1 MTPSTSVQL
10 SWLENI
16 QYNYQTEGLWSAL
29 FAVFCFA
36 GHSRTISVVEAENYI
51 NAYPES
57 GLTQALNRKIASRKV
72 TLSPAGDLRAQ
83 TTTLR
88 PDPKDTQTPIAQ
100 EAGRSNSQSEVN
112 TGQLSEQQRLGQLQE
127 NMKELAKLATKYV
140 DIVREVSDIPMSIV
154 FIGPELSAIE
164 NGEKTLSAKQIISD
178 LRAWS
183 KELKF
188 GFDSIMDSSQT
199 ITDESAA
206 QALKQFR
213 SRFDKLERILE
224 RKQDAGHILGSTLD
238 GAAGL
243 LPDIKSNITAY
254 QVTECISNAENRVIT
269 SAEKLQ
275 KIINDGH
282 EVLDNVLSVTQG
294 NKDYQELKQ
303 QLDSRIQN
311 ILDMQGNK
319 HS

>member
-1 MTPSTSVQL
+1 
-10 SWLENI
+10 
-16 QYNYQTEGLWSAL
+16 
-29 FAVFCFA
+29 
-36 GHSRTISVVEAENYI
+36 
-51 NAYPES
+51 
-57 GLTQALNRKIASRKV
+57 
-72 TLSPAGDLRAQ
+72 
-83 TTTLR
+83 
-88 PDPKDTQTPIAQ
+88 
-100 EAGRSNSQSEVN
+100 
-112 TGQLSEQQRLGQLQE
+112 
-127 NMKELAKLATKYV
+127 MKELANLAAEYV
-140 DIVREVSDIPMSIV
+140 DIVGEVSDIPMATV
-154 FIGPELSAIE
+154 FIGVELAAIE

-178 LRAWS
+178 LRTWS

-224 RKQDAGHILGSTLD
+224 RKQDAGYILGSTHH

-243 LPDIKSNITAY
+243 LPDIRTNITAY
-254 QVTECISNAENRVIT
+254 QVTACISNAENTVIT
-269 SAEKLQ
+269 SAKKLQ

-303 QLDSRIQN
+303 KLDSRIQN
-311 ILDMQGNK
+311 ILDMQGTK

>member
-1 MTPSTSVQL
+1 
-10 SWLENI
+10 
-16 QYNYQTEGLWSAL
+16 
-29 FAVFCFA
+29 
-36 GHSRTISVVEAENYI
+36 
-51 NAYPES
+51 
-57 GLTQALNRKIASRKV
+57 
-72 TLSPAGDLRAQ
+72 
-83 TTTLR
+83 
-88 PDPKDTQTPIAQ
+88 
-100 EAGRSNSQSEVN
+100 
-112 TGQLSEQQRLGQLQE
+112 
-127 NMKELAKLATKYV
+127 MKELANLAAEYV
-140 DIVREVSDIPMSIV
+140 DIVGEVSDIPMATV
-154 FIGPELSAIE
+154 FIGLELAAIE

-224 RKQDAGHILGSTLD
+224 RKKDAGYILGSTHH
-238 GAAGL
+238 GASGL
-243 LPDIKSNITAY
+243 LPGIRTNITAY
-254 QVTECISNAENRVIT
+254 QVPACISNAENTVIT
-269 SAEKLQ
+269 SAKKLQ

-303 QLDSRIQN
+303 KLDSRMQN
-311 ILDMQGNK
+311 ILDMQGTK

>member
-1 MTPSTSVQL
+1 M
-10 SWLENI
+10 
-16 QYNYQTEGLWSAL
+16 
-29 FAVFCFA
+29 
-36 GHSRTISVVEAENYI
+36 
-51 NAYPES
+51 
-57 GLTQALNRKIASRKV
+57 
-72 TLSPAGDLRAQ
+72 
-83 TTTLR
+83 
-88 PDPKDTQTPIAQ
+88 
-100 EAGRSNSQSEVN
+100 VN
-112 TGQLSEQQRLGQLQE
+112 TGQLSEQQRLAEQQRLGQLQE

-140 DIVREVSDIPMSIV
+140 DIVREVSDIPRSSV

-164 NGEKTLSAKQIISD
+164 NGKKTLSAKHIISD
-178 LRAWS
+178 LRTWS
-183 KELKF
+183 EELKF
-188 GFDSIMDSSQT
+188 GFDSAMDSSQP

-224 RKQDAGHILGSTLD
+224 RILERKQDAGYILRSTLH

-243 LPDIKSNITAY
+243 LPDIRSNITAY
-254 QVTECISNAENRVIT
+254 QVPACISYAENIVIT

-282 EVLDNVLSVTQG
+282 EVLDNVLSVTQF

-311 ILDMQGNK
+311 ILDMQGTK